1 MNNDLSNQYQISEDQ
16 LDRLE
21 ILLEDPVFED
31 GTMRLDEIQG
41 FLCAALSGP
50 APMPEEDWMMEI
62 LGSAEILETETGR
75 EVANIL
81 RRFALALEAG
91 LEAGEAPTLLLYPK
105 EEDDDSSDYQ
115 SWCQAYLSGVD
126 TAEVDWFEYLG
137 ETNDDEEVEETSYL
151 DERLFALMVLSGDAQ
166 TAAQEHHEE
175 WPEGEELKALENECQ
190 EELSHV
196 ILDIYKFWSA
206 IRNTSTFRQESIQ
219 TESDDACPCGSGKP
233 FEQCC
238 GIN

>member
-1 MNNDLSNQYQISEDQ
+1 MHNDISNQYQISEDQ

-50 APMPEEDWMMEI
+50 APMPEEDWMVEI
-62 LGSAEILETETGR
+62 LGSEEILETETGR
-75 EVANIL
+75 EVADIL

-91 LEAGEAPTLLLYPK
+91 LEAGEPPVLLLYPK
-105 EEDDDSSDYQ
+105 EEDDDSSDYL
-115 SWCQAYLSGVD
+115 SWAQAYLSGVD
-126 TAEVDWFEYLG
+126 AAEVDWFEYLG
-137 ETNDDEEVEETSYL
+137 EVQDSEEVEEISYL
-151 DERLFALMVLSGDAQ
+151 DERLFSLMVLSGDAQ
-166 TAAQEHHEE
+166 AAALEHHEE
-175 WPEGEELKALENECQ
+175 WPEGEELKTLENECQ

-206 IRNTSTFRQESIQ
+206 LRNTSGFIEESTQ
-219 TESDDACPCGSGKP
+219 SETADDCPCGSGKK
-233 FEQCC
+233 FGQCC